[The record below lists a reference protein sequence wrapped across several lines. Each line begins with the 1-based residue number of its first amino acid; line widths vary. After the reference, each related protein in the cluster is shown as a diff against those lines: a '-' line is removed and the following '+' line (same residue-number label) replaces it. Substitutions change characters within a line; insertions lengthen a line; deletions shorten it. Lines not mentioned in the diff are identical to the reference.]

1 MLKALSWYYV
11 CSRIMRAGAC
21 MPAKKVREEEDR
33 FKACWSL
40 ISSICID
47 HAFLVCIKKHTAQ
60 YKMDLQVSITNN
72 TCAIEVNSSS
82 GRNISLCR
90 AGINHTPHG
99 NTQHD
104 CSHMSTYWPHQSL
117 VPSSRSSLQHPRRL
131 RNANRMSDGRRST
144 DKSLQ
149 AVSTTLR
156 SRRAART
163 EQVSHKCG
171 AVKAVRWTIG
181 PPSLRGA
188 LHVEPV
194 WGKHSGR
201 EGCWSG
207 GRKRYLKEHIQRA
220 ASPFCR
226 ERIERKKKG
235 ARHKTNA
242 CSFVFF
248 FSPRWDNLM
257 STYQIAVL
265 SRHLWCQED
274 EPCPDLSYWTK
285 MCTRAGNRRR
295 IYRPKC
301 DWNE

>member
-131 RNANRMSDGRRST
+131 RNANRMSDGRRIAPTSHFRLCQQLF
-144 DKSLQ
+144 DPCGLQ
-149 AVSTTLR
+149 GP
-156 SRRAART
+156 SRFHT
-163 EQVSHKCG
+163 NVGQWKLSGEQLG
-171 AVKAVRWTIG
+171 
-181 PPSLRGA
+181 
-188 LHVEPV
+188 LH
-194 WGKHSGR
+194 
-201 EGCWSG
+201 
-207 GRKRYLKEHIQRA
+207 L
-220 ASPFCR
+220 
-226 ERIERKKKG
+226 
-235 ARHKTNA
+235 
-242 CSFVFF
+242 
-248 FSPRWDNLM
+248 
-257 STYQIAVL
+257 
-265 SRHLWCQED
+265 
-274 EPCPDLSYWTK
+274 
-285 MCTRAGNRRR
+285 
-295 IYRPKC
+295 
-301 DWNE
+301 